1 MARAAKKSAS
11 PVARRRGRKPVDPDE
26 TPEMRFTRLAGARTR
41 KILKSLEV
49 LENCGNRSVY
59 SYTAE
64 QAKKIVREL
73 TEGVEAVRRALSG
86 NFFEESPR
94 RVRPPKDEYWDRVP
108 PRRSVRDQRTARQRY
123 LDRNKQ
129 GRRFAQRRLGVG
141 PR

>member
-1 MARAAKKSAS
+1 MARVAKNSAA
-11 PVARRRGRKPVDPDE
+11 PVARRRGRKPVDPHE
-26 TPEMRFTRLAGARTR
+26 TPEMRFKRLAGERTR

-59 SYTAE
+59 SYTEE
-64 QAKKIVREL
+64 QARKIIREL
-73 TEGVEAVRRALSG
+73 TEGVDSVRRALSG
-86 NFFEESPR
+86 NFFDDGPR
-94 RVRPPKDEYWDRVP
+94 RARPAKVEYWDEVRA
-108 PRRSVRDQRTARQRY
+108 RRSVRDQRTARQRY